1 MMKILVINPNLT
13 QAVTDA
19 VAAVAR
25 RYASPGT
32 QILAVTGESGPQV
45 IGSRAENAIAH
56 QGVLELAAKHG
67 AGCDAVVLGVSL
79 DTALLAL
86 RELLPVPVVG
96 MTEAGLLGASLVAT
110 KIGVLTYGRRMAP
123 LYEELVRAYGFG
135 ERVVKVAAV
144 DVAPADT
151 FSDPARV
158 RAIVLAACLDLVE
171 SDGAEAV
178 VLAGAAMAGMQ
189 DPLQPQVPVPL
200 LDGIACAVPLAEML
214 VQLKL
219 PKPGRGSLAHPGER
233 SVRGLSAELAA
244 LFSAER

>member
-1 MMKILVINPNLT
+1 MKILVLNPNLT

-25 RYASPGT
+25 RSASPGT
-32 QILAVTGESGPQV
+32 EIHAVTGEFGPQV

-56 QGVLELAAKHG
+56 YGILDLAAKHH

-79 DTALLAL
+79 DTALHAL
-86 RELLPVPVVG
+86 RELLPIPVVG

-110 KIGVLTYGRRMAP
+110 KIGVLTYGRRMVPIYA
-123 LYEELVRAYGFG
+123 ELVRSYGFG
-135 ERVVKVAAV
+135 ERVVEVAAV
-144 DVAPADT
+144 EVTPAES
-151 FSDPARV
+151 FSDPVRV
-158 RAIVLAACLDLVE
+158 RASVLAACLDLVE

-189 DPLQPQVPVPL
+189 ETLQPEIPVPL

-214 VQLKL
+214 ARLKL

-233 SVRGLSAELAA
+233 VVRGLSAELAA
-244 LFSAER
+244 LFLPKR

>member
-1 MMKILVINPNLT
+1 MKILVINPNLT

-25 RYASPGT
+25 KYAAPGT
-32 QILAVTGESGPQV
+32 EILAVTGEFGPQV

-56 QGVLELAAKHG
+56 GEMLRLAAKHHS
-67 AGCDAVVLGVSL
+67 GCDALVLGVSL

-86 RELLPVPVVG
+86 RQLLPVPVVG

-110 KIGVLTYGRRMAP
+110 KFGVLTYGRRMVP

-135 ERVVKVAAV
+135 GRVVSVAAV
-144 DVAPADT
+144 EVAPAET

-158 RAIVLAACLDLVE
+158 RATVLAACIELVAR
-171 SDGAEAV
+171 DGAEAV
-178 VLAGAAMAGMQ
+178 VLAGAAMAGMHES
-189 DPLQPQVPVPL
+189 LQAEVPVPL

-214 VQLKL
+214 VRLKL
-219 PKPGRGSLAHPGER
+219 PKPGAGSLAHPGER
-233 SVRGLSAELAA
+233 TVHGVPAELAA
-244 LFSAER
+244 LFSAQR